1 MFSILSSKKD
11 PIKLWFHTDIHCHV
25 LPGIDD
31 GSTDP
36 ETSVSLI
43 SGLHDLG
50 IDCIVASPHIAAEE
64 FPNTHET
71 LGEAYSK
78 LKTAL
83 AEANINI
90 PVEHSAEYRIDDG
103 LATIVSENRLIPYP
117 GNYVL
122 IENSWIQEPWN
133 LEQLIFD
140 LQIKGFNPIMAHP
153 ERFIYYHNRTERY
166 DALHSKIPFQVNVL
180 SLAGHYG
187 KGIKSIAELLLK
199 KGYVDFLGTD
209 THNQR
214 HINVI
219 SEYLKTKDARRHRDM
234 SLQTLQNDR
243 VFPVKDLSNK

>member
-11 PIKLWFHTDIHCHV
+11 PIKLWFHTDIHCHI

-31 GSTDP
+31 GSPDP
-36 ETSVSLI
+36 ETSISLI
-43 SGLHDLG
+43 NGLHDLG
-50 IDCIVASPHIAAEE
+50 IERIIASPHIAAEE

-71 LGEAYSK
+71 LGEAFSK

-83 AEANINI
+83 ADASIDI
-90 PVEHSAEYRIDDG
+90 PVAHSAEYRIDEG
-103 LATIVSENRLIPYP
+103 LNTILEENKLIPYP

-140 LQIKGFNPIMAHP
+140 LQIRGFNPIMAHP
-153 ERFIYYHNRTERY
+153 ERFVYYHNHPERY
-166 DALHSKIPFQVNVL
+166 DALHEKLPFQVNVL

-187 KGIKSIAELLLK
+187 KNIKSVAESLLK

-214 HINVI
+214 HLDVLGG
-219 SEYLKTKDARRHRDM
+219 YLATKDARRHRDL
-234 SLQTLQNDR
+234 SLPKLQNDR
-243 VFPVKDLSNK
+243 IFPAK